1 MYVSTNLFGDS
12 RGIVC
17 TLTVMMNNHMGDLVK
32 AIGDISD
39 SSKNIAKIIKTIDE
53 IAFQT
58 NILALNAAASTE
70 LSSQAELLQEA
81 VAKFRI

>member
-1 MYVSTNLFGDS
+1 MYISTNLFGDS

-58 NILALNAAASTE
+58 NILALNTAAST
-70 LSSQAELLQEA
+70 ELLQEA

>member
-1 MYVSTNLFGDS
+1 M
-12 RGIVC
+12 
-17 TLTVMMNNHMGDLVK
+17 TVMMNNHMGDLVK

-39 SSKNIAKIIKTIDE
+39 FSKNIAKIIKTIDE

-70 LSSQAELLQEA
+70 LLQEA

>member
-1 MYVSTNLFGDS
+1 M
-12 RGIVC
+12 
-17 TLTVMMNNHMGDLVK
+17 TVMMNNHMGDLVK
-32 AIGDISD
+32 AIGDISY

-70 LSSQAELLQEA
+70 LLQEA

>member
-1 MYVSTNLFGDS
+1 
-12 RGIVC
+12 
-17 TLTVMMNNHMGDLVK
+17 MGDLVK

-70 LSSQAELLQEA
+70 LLQEA